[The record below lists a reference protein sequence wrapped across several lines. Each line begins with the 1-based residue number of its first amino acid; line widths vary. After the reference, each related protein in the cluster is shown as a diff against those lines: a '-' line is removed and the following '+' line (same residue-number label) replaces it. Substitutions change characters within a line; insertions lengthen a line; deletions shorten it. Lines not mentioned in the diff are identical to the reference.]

1 MVIWLI
7 VVLLIVILQIIMDVV
22 MILGGT
28 FLTIEFRTYFDLA
41 FLFAVLG
48 MLYRVYKMQ
57 KRGEKE
63 KLKERIKELEKKIEE
78 LQGK

>member
-7 VVLLIVILQIIMDVV
+7 IVLLIVILQIIMDVI

-28 FLTIEFRTYFDLA
+28 FLTIELRTYFDLA

-63 KLKERIKELEKKIEE
+63 KLKERIKELEKKLGE
-78 LQGK
+78 LQEK

>member
-7 VVLLIVILQIIMDVV
+7 IVLLIVILQIIMDVI
-22 MILGGT
+22 MILGGK
-28 FLTIEFRTYFDLA
+28 FLTIELRAYFDLA

-63 KLKERIKELEKKIEE
+63 KLKERIKELEKKLGE
-78 LQGK
+78 LQEK